1 MEKGSPSPS
10 RSPIPAENVYS
21 GRYGTS
27 PPPDAR
33 PAILL
38 GRARSGKGQAA
49 KTPQP
54 VRYLFQVTGH
64 GWQCGGPEILKRKN
78 GRLIEEGFCLP
89 CSATQKQPLEEQAE
103 GGAGLVR
110 YIIELQKMVE
120 DVAAGFP
127 SSKKILSGDM
137 RKRQEER
144 VIPDGMDLRKRLS
157 LSFVKK
163 QPPQSRETGI
173 REKARVPGR
182 PSGT

>member
-27 PPPDAR
+27 PPPGAR
-33 PAILL
+33 PAILP

-54 VRYLFQVTGH
+54 VRYLFQVTEH

-89 CSATQKQPLEEQAE
+89 CSATQKQPLEKQAE
-103 GGAGLVR
+103 GGSGPLHQRAAKDGGGCAGR
-110 YIIELQKMVE
+110 FFQQERHAEK
-120 DVAAGFP
+120 AGRARHTGRHGPDEKAFP
-127 SSKKILSGDM
+127 F
-137 RKRQEER
+137 
-144 VIPDGMDLRKRLS
+144 LR
-157 LSFVKK
+157 KK
-163 QPPQSRETGI
+163 QPSKNRETGI
-173 REKARVPGR
+173 REKARVPDR